1 MLHNKLRRDTAGHS
15 AGMFTCQHDF
25 SERVARRS
33 YPWRGL
39 WKRKRKGGFTCL
51 VSSCRLFLVEGGL
64 SHGNNLLC
72 FSKLPH
78 PSPLWVLRMLDPM
91 PCSMVFHPSPKVTW
105 IRHQPRERTDRHGG
119 DCI

>member
-1 MLHNKLRRDTAGHS
+1 MLHNKLRRNTAGHS

-33 YPWRGL
+33 CHWCGL

-51 VSSCRLFLVEGGL
+51 VSSCRLFLVGGGL
-64 SHGNNLLC
+64 SHGNDLLYL
-72 FSKLPH
+72 SKLPH
-78 PSPLWVLRMLDPM
+78 PGPLWVLRTLGPM
-91 PCSMVFHPSPKVTW
+91 PCSMVFHLSPKVTW
-105 IRHQPRERTDRHGG
+105 IRHQPREMTDRRGS